1 MSQTNNSSKNMIV
14 KLKTYRYKF
23 TNEFINELYIFSKI
37 HQYDDRKTFKEA
49 WNNWIIED
57 EIERLIQCELLRLEE
72 IEYKGDIMIKMFQ
85 SARYYYRKKIEII
98 KNIKK
103 PIEKKQKEFP
113 GFSPNLLEAIDIHV
127 VSQIKDNIEIGAV
140 FPKTIIKSAISPA
153 NAYLDF
159 CNRHIGVITSEI
171 ELIQKKVTLDV
182 GQNEP
187 HQTPSPALCSLN
199 IYRKEEAKQLSMKFK
214 KTYKNRFYNIKT
226 ELEHN

>member
-140 FPKTIIKSAISPA
+140 FPKTIIKTA
-153 NAYLDF
+153 
-159 CNRHIGVITSEI
+159 
-171 ELIQKKVTLDV
+171 
-182 GQNEP
+182 
-187 HQTPSPALCSLN
+187 
-199 IYRKEEAKQLSMKFK
+199 
-214 KTYKNRFYNIKT
+214 
-226 ELEHN
+226 

>member
-103 PIEKKQKEFP
+103 PI
-113 GFSPNLLEAIDIHV
+113 
-127 VSQIKDNIEIGAV
+127 
-140 FPKTIIKSAISPA
+140 
-153 NAYLDF
+153 
-159 CNRHIGVITSEI
+159 
-171 ELIQKKVTLDV
+171 
-182 GQNEP
+182 
-187 HQTPSPALCSLN
+187 
-199 IYRKEEAKQLSMKFK
+199 
-214 KTYKNRFYNIKT
+214 
-226 ELEHN
+226 